1 MRFIMLNKELLY
13 KTIEKIEISLDD
25 DAFSRLDTFAEML
38 IETNKSFNLTAI
50 KEPDDVTVKHFADC
64 LSLFKY
70 VKIPE
75 GAKIIDV
82 GTGAGFPGLV
92 LKLARPDIQ
101 MTFLDST
108 KKRLGFIESVLNEC
122 GIKGEI
128 VHMRAEEAAQ
138 LSKYREKFDFSTAR
152 AVAALPVLSEY
163 CLPFV
168 KVGGSFVSMK
178 SADSNEELNESKKA
192 ISILGGKI
200 EEDILF
206 DLVDNMPRRIVRVR
220 KNSQTPTKYPRP
232 SAQISK
238 KPLK

>member
-1 MRFIMLNKELLY
+1 MLNKELFY
-13 KTIEKIEISLDD
+13 NTIKPFEISVDEE
-25 DAFSRLDTFAEML
+25 AFNRLDTFAEML

-64 LSLFKY
+64 LSIFKY
-70 VKIPE
+70 VDIPE
-75 GAKIIDV
+75 NAKIIDV
-82 GTGAGFPGLV
+82 GSGAGFPGLV
-92 LKLARPDIQ
+92 LKLYRPDIQ

-108 KKRLGFIESVLNEC
+108 KKRLGFIENVLNEC
-122 GIKGEI
+122 GIKGDI
-128 VHMRAEEAAQ
+128 LHMRAEEAAQ
-138 LSKYREKFDFSTAR
+138 LAKYREKYDFATAR

-178 SADSNEELNESKKA
+178 SAESNEEISEAKKA
-192 ISILGGKI
+192 INVLGGKI

-206 DLVDNMPRRIVRVR
+206 DLVENMPRRIIRIK

-232 SAQISK
+232 SAQIAK

>member
-1 MRFIMLNKELLY
+1 MLNKELFY
-13 KTIEKIEISLDD
+13 ETIKPFEIEIDE
-25 DAFSRLDTFAEML
+25 DAFARLDKFAKLL

-64 LSLFKY
+64 LAIFKY
-70 VKIPE
+70 VNIPE
-75 GAKIIDV
+75 NAKIIDV

-92 LKLARPDIQ
+92 LKLARPDIN

-108 KKRLGFIESVLNEC
+108 KKKLGFIENVLNAC
-122 GIKGEI
+122 GVKGETL
-128 VHMRAEEAAQ
+128 HMRAEEAAQ
-138 LSKYREKFDFSTAR
+138 LSKYREQFDFATAR

-168 KVGGSFVSMK
+168 KQGGSFVSMK
-178 SADSNEELNESKKA
+178 SAESNEEMESAKKA

-200 EEDILF
+200 ESDIVF
-206 DLVDNMPRRIVRVR
+206 DLVENMPRRIITIK

-232 SAQISK
+232 SAQIAK

>member
-1 MRFIMLNKELLY
+1 MLNKTLFYE
-13 KTIEKIEISLDD
+13 TIKPFEINIDNN
-25 DAFSRLDTFAEML
+25 AFTRLDKFAEML

-64 LSLFKY
+64 LAIFKY
-70 VKIPE
+70 VDIPE
-75 GAKIIDV
+75 NAKIIDV

-92 LKLARPDIQ
+92 LKLARPDIK

-108 KKRLGFIESVLNEC
+108 RKKLGFIENVLNEC
-122 GIKGEI
+122 GVQGEI
-128 VHMRAEEAAQ
+128 LHMRAEEVAQ
-138 LSKYREKFDFSTAR
+138 LAKYREKYDFATAR

-168 KVGGSFVSMK
+168 KRGGSFVSMK
-178 SADSNEELNESKKA
+178 SAESNEEIGEAKKA
-192 ISILGGKI
+192 IGILGGKI
-200 EEDILF
+200 EEDIVF
-206 DLVDNMPRRIVRVR
+206 DLVENMPRRIIKIK

-232 SAQISK
+232 SAQIAK

>member
-1 MRFIMLNKELLY
+1 MLNKELLY
-13 KTIEKIEISLDD
+13 KTIEKFEISLDES
-25 DAFSRLDTFAEML
+25 AFTRLDAFAEML

-64 LSLFKY
+64 LSIFKY
-70 VKIPE
+70 VDIPE
-75 GAKIIDV
+75 NAKIIDV

-92 LKLARPDIQ
+92 LKLYRPDIQ

-108 KKRLGFIESVLNEC
+108 KKRLGFIEGVLNEC
-122 GIKGEI
+122 GIKGDI
-128 VHMRAEEAAQ
+128 LHMRAEEAAQ
-138 LSKYREKFDFSTAR
+138 LAKYREKYDFATAR

-178 SADSNEELNESKKA
+178 SAESNEEISEAKKA

-206 DLVDNMPRRIVRVR
+206 DLVENMPRRIIRIK
-220 KNSQTPTKYPRP
+220 KNTQTPTKYPRP
-232 SAQISK
+232 SAQIAK

>member
-1 MRFIMLNKELLY
+1 MLNKDLFY
-13 KTIEKIEISLDD
+13 KTIEKFDISVDD
-25 DAFSRLDTFAEML
+25 EAFMRLDKYAEML

-64 LSLFKY
+64 LAIFKY
-70 VKIPE
+70 VEIPE
-75 GAKIIDV
+75 NAKIIDV

-92 LKLARPDIQ
+92 LKLFRPDIQ

-108 KKRLGFIESVLNEC
+108 KKKLGFIENVLNEC
-122 GIKGEI
+122 GGSGEI
-128 VHMRAEEAAQ
+128 LHMRAEEAAQ
-138 LSKYREKFDFSTAR
+138 LSKYREKFDFATAR

-168 KVGGSFVSMK
+168 KVGGTFISMK
-178 SADSNEELNESKKA
+178 SAESNEEISEGKKA
-192 ISILGGKI
+192 INILGGKI
-200 EEDILF
+200 QEDIVF
-206 DLVDNMPRRIVRVR
+206 DLVENMPRRIIKIK

-238 KPLK
+238 KPIK

>member
-1 MRFIMLNKELLY
+1 MRLIMLNKNLLY
-13 KTIEKIEISLDD
+13 ETIKPFEINVDE

-64 LSLFKY
+64 LSIFKY
-70 VKIPE
+70 VDISEK
-75 GAKIIDV
+75 AKVIDV

-92 LKLARPDIQ
+92 LKLYRPDIQ

-108 KKRLGFIESVLNEC
+108 RKRLGFIENVLNEC
-122 GIKGEI
+122 GIQGDI
-128 VHMRAEEAAQ
+128 LHMRAEEAAQ
-138 LSKYREKFDFSTAR
+138 LAKYREKYDFATAR

-178 SADSNEELNESKKA
+178 SAESNEEISEAKKA
-192 ISILGGKI
+192 INILGGKI

-206 DLVDNMPRRIVRVR
+206 DLVENMPRRIIRIKKV
-220 KNSQTPTKYPRP
+220 SQTPTKYPRP

>member
-1 MRFIMLNKELLY
+1 MLNKDLLY
-13 KTIEKIEISLDD
+13 NTIKPFEITVDE

-64 LSLFKY
+64 LSIFKY
-70 VKIPE
+70 VDISE
-75 GAKIIDV
+75 NAKVIDV

-92 LKLARPDIQ
+92 LKLYRPDIQ

-108 KKRLGFIESVLNEC
+108 KKRLGFIENVLNEC
-122 GIKGEI
+122 GIKGDI
-128 VHMRAEEAAQ
+128 LHMRAEEAAQ
-138 LSKYREKFDFSTAR
+138 LSKYREKYDFATAR

-178 SADSNEELNESKKA
+178 SAESNEEISEAKKA
-192 ISILGGKI
+192 INILGGKI

-206 DLVDNMPRRIVRVR
+206 DLVENMPRRIIRIR

>member
-1 MRFIMLNKELLY
+1 MLNKDLLY
-13 KTIEKIEISLDD
+13 NTIKPFEITVDE

-64 LSLFKY
+64 LSIFKY
-70 VKIPE
+70 VDISE
-75 GAKIIDV
+75 NAKVIDV

-92 LKLARPDIQ
+92 LKLYRPDIQ

-108 KKRLGFIESVLNEC
+108 KKRLGFIENVLNEC
-122 GIKGEI
+122 GIKGDI
-128 VHMRAEEAAQ
+128 LHMRAEEAAQ
-138 LSKYREKFDFSTAR
+138 LSKYREKYDFATAR

-178 SADSNEELNESKKA
+178 SAESNEEISEAKKA
-192 ISILGGKI
+192 INVLGG
-200 EEDILF
+200 
-206 DLVDNMPRRIVRVR
+206 
-220 KNSQTPTKYPRP
+220 
-232 SAQISK
+232 
-238 KPLK
+238 

>member
-1 MRFIMLNKELLY
+1 MLNKELFY
-13 KTIEKIEISLDD
+13 NTIKPFEISVDEE
-25 DAFSRLDTFAEML
+25 AFNRLDTFAEML

-64 LSLFKY
+64 LSIFKY
-70 VKIPE
+70 VDIPE
-75 GAKIIDV
+75 NAKIIDV

-92 LKLARPDIQ
+92 LKLYRPDIQ

-108 KKRLGFIESVLNEC
+108 KKRLGFIENVLNEC
-122 GIKGEI
+122 GIKDDI
-128 VHMRAEEAAQ
+128 LHMRAEEAAQ
-138 LSKYREKFDFSTAR
+138 LAKYREKYDFATAR

-178 SADSNEELNESKKA
+178 SAESNEEISEAKKA
-192 ISILGGKI
+192 INVLGGKI

-206 DLVDNMPRRIVRVR
+206 DLVENMPRRIIRIK

-232 SAQISK
+232 SAQIAK

>member
-1 MRFIMLNKELLY
+1 MLNKELFY
-13 KTIEKIEISLDD
+13 NTIKPFEINVDE

-64 LSLFKY
+64 LSIFKY
-70 VKIPE
+70 VDIPE
-75 GAKIIDV
+75 NAKIIDV

-92 LKLARPDIQ
+92 LKLYRPDIQ

-108 KKRLGFIESVLNEC
+108 KKRLGFIENVLNEC
-122 GIKGEI
+122 GIKGDI
-128 VHMRAEEAAQ
+128 LHMRAEEAAQ
-138 LSKYREKFDFSTAR
+138 LSKYREKYDFATAR

-178 SADSNEELNESKKA
+178 SAESNEEISEAKKA
-192 ISILGGKI
+192 INILGGKI

-206 DLVDNMPRRIVRVR
+206 NLVENMPRRIIRIK

>member
-1 MRFIMLNKELLY
+1 MLNKDLLY
-13 KTIEKIEISLDD
+13 NTIKPFEINVDE

-64 LSLFKY
+64 LSIFKY
-70 VKIPE
+70 VDISEK
-75 GAKIIDV
+75 AKVIDV

-92 LKLARPDIQ
+92 LKLYRPDIQ

-108 KKRLGFIESVLNEC
+108 KKRLGFIENVLNEC
-122 GIKGEI
+122 GIKGDI
-128 VHMRAEEAAQ
+128 LHMRAEEAAQ
-138 LSKYREKFDFSTAR
+138 LSKYREKYDFATAR

-178 SADSNEELNESKKA
+178 SAESNEEISEAKKA
-192 ISILGGKI
+192 INILGGKI

-206 DLVDNMPRRIVRVR
+206 DLVENMPRRIIRIK

>member
-1 MRFIMLNKELLY
+1 MLNRDLFY
-13 KTIEKIEISLDD
+13 NTIAKFNISIDEN
-25 DAFSRLDTFAEML
+25 AFSRLDTFAEML

-64 LSLFKY
+64 LTIFKY
-70 VKIPE
+70 VHIPE
-75 GAKIIDV
+75 NARIIDV

-108 KKRLGFIESVLNEC
+108 KKRLGFIETVLNEC
-122 GIKGEI
+122 GVQGEI

-152 AVAALPVLSEY
+152 AVASLPVLSEY

-168 KVGGSFVSMK
+168 KVGGSFISMK
-178 SADSNEELNESKKA
+178 SAESNEEISESKKA

-206 DLVDNMPRRIVRVR
+206 DLVENMPRRIVKIK

>member
-1 MRFIMLNKELLY
+1 MLNKELFY
-13 KTIEKIEISLDD
+13 NTIKPFEINVDE

-64 LSLFKY
+64 LSIFKY
-70 VKIPE
+70 VDISE
-75 GAKIIDV
+75 NAKIIDV

-92 LKLARPDIQ
+92 LKLYRPDIQ

-108 KKRLGFIESVLNEC
+108 KKRLGFIENVLNEC
-122 GIKGEI
+122 GIKGDI
-128 VHMRAEEAAQ
+128 LHMRAEEAAQ
-138 LSKYREKFDFSTAR
+138 LAKYREKYDFATAR

-178 SADSNEELNESKKA
+178 SAESNEEISEAKKA
-192 ISILGGKI
+192 INILGGKI

-206 DLVDNMPRRIVRVR
+206 DLVENMPRRIIRIK

>member
-1 MRFIMLNKELLY
+1 MLNKDLLY
-13 KTIEKIEISLDD
+13 KTIEKFEISLDD
-25 DAFSRLDTFAEML
+25 EAFSRLDVFAEML

-64 LSLFKY
+64 LSIFKY
-70 VKIPE
+70 VDIPE

-108 KKRLGFIESVLNEC
+108 KKRLGFIENVLNEC
-122 GIKGEI
+122 GVQGEI

-138 LSKYREKFDFSTAR
+138 LSKYREKYDFSTAR

-168 KVGGSFVSMK
+168 KVGGSFISMK

-192 ISILGGKI
+192 INILGGKI

-206 DLVDNMPRRIVRVR
+206 DLVGNMPRRIVRVK

-232 SAQISK
+232 SAQIAK

>member
-1 MRFIMLNKELLY
+1 MVLVG
-13 KTIEKIEISLDD
+13 ISQE
-25 DAFSRLDTFAEML
+25 RIVGKCVVEVL
-38 IETNKSFNLTAI
+38 IHI

-64 LSLFKY
+64 LSIFKY
-70 VKIPE
+70 VDIPE
-75 GAKIIDV
+75 NAKIIDV

-92 LKLARPDIQ
+92 LKLYRPDIQ

-108 KKRLGFIESVLNEC
+108 KKRLGFIENVLNEC
-122 GIKGEI
+122 GIKGDI
-128 VHMRAEEAAQ
+128 LHMRAEEAAQ
-138 LSKYREKFDFSTAR
+138 LAKYREKYDFATAR

-178 SADSNEELNESKKA
+178 SAESNEEISEAKKA
-192 ISILGGKI
+192 INVLGGKI

-206 DLVDNMPRRIVRVR
+206 DLVENMPRRIIRIK

-232 SAQISK
+232 SAQIAK

>member
-1 MRFIMLNKELLY
+1 MLNKNLFYE
-13 KTIEKIEISLDD
+13 TIKPFEINIDD
-25 DAFSRLDTFAEML
+25 EAFTRLDKFAEML

-64 LSLFKY
+64 LAIFKY
-70 VKIPE
+70 VDIPE
-75 GAKIIDV
+75 NARIIDV

-108 KKRLGFIESVLNEC
+108 RKKLGFIENVLNKC
-122 GIKGEI
+122 GVEGEI
-128 VHMRAEEAAQ
+128 LHMRAEEAAQ
-138 LSKYREKFDFSTAR
+138 LTKYREQFDFATAR

-168 KVGGSFVSMK
+168 KQGGSFISMK
-178 SADSNEELNESKKA
+178 SAESNEEIGEAKKA
-192 ISILGGKI
+192 IGILGGKI
-200 EEDILF
+200 EDDIVF
-206 DLVDNMPRRIVRVR
+206 DLVENMPRRIIKIK

-232 SAQISK
+232 SAQIAK

>member
-1 MRFIMLNKELLY
+1 MLNRELLY
-13 KTIEKIEISLDD
+13 ETIKKFNIIVDD
-25 DAFSRLDTFAEML
+25 EAFLRLDKYAEML

-64 LSLFKY
+64 LALFGY
-70 VKIPE
+70 VNIPKN
-75 GAKIIDV
+75 AKVIDV

-101 MTFLDST
+101 ITFLDST
-108 KKRLGFIESVLNEC
+108 RKKLGFIESVLNEC
-122 GIKGEI
+122 GVDGEI
-128 VHMRAEEAAQ
+128 LHFRAEEAAQ
-138 LSKYREKFDFSTAR
+138 LEKYREKFDFATAR

-168 KVGGSFVSMK
+168 KQGGEFISMK
-178 SADSNEELNESKKA
+178 SAEIGEEIKDAKNA
-192 ISILGGKI
+192 INILGGKT

-206 DLVDNMPRRIVRVR
+206 ELVENMPRRIIIIK

>member
-1 MRFIMLNKELLY
+1 MLNKNLFYE
-13 KTIEKIEISLDD
+13 TIKPFEINVDD
-25 DAFSRLDTFAEML
+25 EVFQRLDKFAEML
-38 IETNKSFNLTAI
+38 LETNKSFNLTAI

-64 LSLFKY
+64 LAIFKY
-70 VKIPE
+70 VNIPE
-75 GAKIIDV
+75 NAKIIDV

-108 KKRLGFIESVLNEC
+108 RKKLGFIESVLNEC
-122 GIKGEI
+122 GVDGEI
-128 VHMRAEEAAQ
+128 LHMRAEEAAQ
-138 LSKYREKFDFSTAR
+138 LTKYREKFDFATAR

-168 KVGGSFVSMK
+168 KQGGSFISMK
-178 SADSNEELNESKKA
+178 SAESNEEIGEAKKA
-192 ISILGGKI
+192 IGILGGKI
-200 EEDILF
+200 EEDIVF
-206 DLVDNMPRRIVRVR
+206 DLVENMPRRIIKIK

-232 SAQISK
+232 SAQIAK

>member
-1 MRFIMLNKELLY
+1 MLNKDLLY
-13 KTIEKIEISLDD
+13 NTIKPFEINFDE
-25 DAFSRLDTFAEML
+25 DAFQRLDTFAEML

-64 LSLFKY
+64 LSILKY
-70 VKIPE
+70 IDIHE
-75 GAKIIDV
+75 NAKIIDV

-92 LKLARPDIQ
+92 LKLYRPDIQ

-108 KKRLGFIESVLNEC
+108 KKRLGFIENVLNEC
-122 GIKGEI
+122 GIKGDI
-128 VHMRAEEAAQ
+128 LHMRAEEAAQ
-138 LSKYREKFDFSTAR
+138 LAKYREKYDFATAR

-178 SADSNEELNESKKA
+178 SAESNEEISEAKKA
-192 ISILGGKI
+192 INILGGKI

-206 DLVDNMPRRIVRVR
+206 DLVENMPRRIIRIR

>member
-1 MRFIMLNKELLY
+1 MLNKDLFY
-13 KTIEKIEISLDD
+13 KTIEKFDISVDD
-25 DAFSRLDTFAEML
+25 EAFNRLDKYAEML

-64 LSLFKY
+64 LAIFKY
-70 VKIPE
+70 VEIPE
-75 GAKIIDV
+75 NAKIIDV

-92 LKLARPDIQ
+92 LKLFRPDIQ

-108 KKRLGFIESVLNEC
+108 KKKLGFIENVLNEC
-122 GIKGEI
+122 GVSGEI
-128 VHMRAEEAAQ
+128 LHMRAEEAAQ
-138 LSKYREKFDFSTAR
+138 LSKYREKFDFATAR

-168 KVGGSFVSMK
+168 KVGGTFISMK
-178 SADSNEELNESKKA
+178 SAESNEEISEGKKA
-192 ISILGGKI
+192 ISILGGNI
-200 EEDILF
+200 QEDIVF
-206 DLVDNMPRRIVRVR
+206 DLVENMPRRIIKIK

-238 KPLK
+238 KPIK

>member
-1 MRFIMLNKELLY
+1 MLNKELFY
-13 KTIEKIEISLDD
+13 ETIKSFDINVDD
-25 DAFSRLDTFAEML
+25 STFARLDKYAEML

-64 LSLFKY
+64 LAIFKY
-70 VKIPE
+70 VDIPE
-75 GAKIIDV
+75 NAKVIDV

-92 LKLARPDIQ
+92 MKLFRPDIQ

-108 KKRLGFIESVLNEC
+108 KKKLGFIENVLNEC
-122 GIKGEI
+122 GVSGVIL
-128 VHMRAEEAAQ
+128 HMRAEEAAQ
-138 LSKYREKFDFSTAR
+138 LSKYREKFDYATAR

-168 KVGGSFVSMK
+168 KVGGTFISMK
-178 SADSNEELNESKKA
+178 SAESNEEISEGKKA
-192 ISILGGKI
+192 INILGGNI
-200 EEDILF
+200 QENIVF
-206 DLVDNMPRRIVRVR
+206 DLVENMPRRIILIK

-238 KPLK
+238 KPIK